1 MGLFGTETGAKSE
14 KLENEI
20 TILKMR
26 IKGQEMELVDLKEKN
41 SLLEE
46 RLLSVI
52 RQLDEAELE
61 LLKPKIPLPDY
72 RSMMRETKQ
81 AISDWFRVY

>member
-1 MGLFGTETGAKSE
+1 MGAKSE

-81 AISDWFRVY
+81 AISDWLRIY

>member
-1 MGLFGTETGAKSE
+1 MGAKSE

-72 RSMMRETKQ
+72 RSMMRETKR
-81 AISDWFRVY
+81 AISDWLRIY

>member
-1 MGLFGTETGAKSE
+1 MGAKSE

-81 AISDWFRVY
+81 TISEWFRVY